1 MNRRERAPDVVQNRG
16 MSTRTRLLVLVA
28 AVAGLGFSGASALV
42 HHRLLTDPSYTS
54 FCDVNATFNCS
65 QVYLS
70 EYGSFRGVS
79 TALFGMIWFGVAALL
94 AGFAR
99 VTTQAAPGAK
109 TAAPVSPAGA
119 YLFAWS
125 TIGLAAILYLAYA
138 SFFVLG
144 TACLLCM
151 GTYVSVLAIFL
162 LSGTAQ
168 SVSVGDLPGRIGS
181 DLQALG
187 RSPVALTVA
196 VIFLAGAATAVAM
209 FPKDN
214 LPKAGDAPTNQA
226 AQAAPA
232 EDAVKQWLAEYDAKP
247 KVDVGVPADGA
258 KVVIVKWNDF
268 QCPSCREGFVW
279 YKPVLTKYAQSH
291 PGAIK
296 YVIKDFPLEGECN
309 FATPNMNH
317 YAACESS
324 VALRLAREAGK
335 ADEMEQWLFDNQAR
349 LTTDSVR
356 EGYQTVTGLT
366 NFTERYPSMLN
377 NVRQDVSDGV
387 ALEIGQT
394 PTYFINGVK
403 VLGNLQPQWLDVLIQ
418 HLLAKPDPQ

>member
-1 MNRRERAPDVVQNRG
+1 MNPRQMCGTKRV
-16 MSTRTRLLVLVA
+16 MSSRTRLLVLVA
-28 AVAGLGFSGASALV
+28 AVIGLGFAGASAVV
-42 HHRLLTDPSYTS
+42 HHRLLTDPAYTS

-70 EYGSFRGVS
+70 QYGSFQGIS
-79 TALFGMIWFGVAALL
+79 TALFGMIWFGVAALI

-99 VTTQAAPGAK
+99 VAEPVAAGAK
-109 TAAPVSPAGA
+109 GRPPVSPAGA

-125 TIGLAAILYLAYA
+125 TIGLAVILYLAYA
-138 SFFVLG
+138 SFFILG
-144 TACLLCM
+144 TACLLCL
-151 GTYVSVLAIFL
+151 GTYLAVLAIFL
-162 LSGTAQ
+162 LAGTTQ
-168 SVSVGDLPGRIGS
+168 SVSVADLPGRIGS

-187 RSPVALTVA
+187 RSPVALTIV
-196 VIFLAGAATAVAM
+196 VVFVAGAATAIAM

-214 LPKAGDAPTNQA
+214 LPKAGEDPANQA
-226 AQAAPA
+226 AQAAPPQ
-232 EDAVKQWLAEYDAKP
+232 DAVAQWLADFEAMP
-247 KVDVGVPADGA
+247 KVDLGVPADGA
-258 KVVIVKWNDF
+258 KIVIVKWNDF

-296 YVIKDFPLEGECN
+296 YVVKDFPLEGECN

-349 LTTDSVR
+349 LTAEVVR
-356 EGYQTVTGLT
+356 EGYVSVTGLS
-366 NFTERYPSMLN
+366 NYAERYAAVLN
-377 NVRQDVSDGV
+377 DVRQDVSDGV
-387 ALEIGQT
+387 ALNIAQT
-394 PTYFINGVK
+394 PTYFINGAK
-403 VLGNLQPQWLDVLIQ
+403 FLGNLQPQWLEVLIE
-418 HLLAKPDPQ
+418 HLLSKSDSQQPQ

>member
-1 MNRRERAPDVVQNRG
+1 
-16 MSTRTRLLVLVA
+16 MSARTRWLVLVA
-28 AVAGLGFSGASALV
+28 AVAGLGFSGASAVV

-70 EYGSFRGVS
+70 QYGSFQGVS
-79 TALFGMIWFGVAALL
+79 TALFGMIWFGVAALI

-99 VTTQAAPGAK
+99 VKDAVVEGSK
-109 TAAPVSPAGA
+109 GRLPVSPAGA

-125 TIGLAAILYLAYA
+125 TVGLTVILYLAYA

-144 TACLLCM
+144 TACLLCL

-162 LSGTAQ
+162 LAGTAQ
-168 SVSVGDLPGRIGS
+168 SVPVGDLPGRLVR
-181 DLQALG
+181 DLTAL
-187 RSPVALTVA
+187 REQPVVA
-196 VIFLAGAATAVAM
+196 VVAVLFVAGSAAAVAW

-214 LPKAGDAPTNQA
+214 LPKAGQTGAQGTQAP
-226 AQAAPA
+226 PPS
-232 EDAVKQWLAEYDAKP
+232 DAVAAWLAEFDAKE

-258 KVVIVKWNDF
+258 KIVIVKWNDF

-279 YKPVLTKYAQSH
+279 HKPLLAKYAQSH

-296 YVIKDFPLEGECN
+296 YVVKDFPLEGECN

-324 VALRLAREAGK
+324 VALRLAREVGK

-349 LTTDSVR
+349 LTTDTVR
-356 EGYQTVTGLT
+356 EGYAIVTGLR
-366 NFTERYPSMLN
+366 NYADRYAQVLN
-377 NVRQDVSDGV
+377 DVRQDVSDGV
-387 ALEIGQT
+387 ALNIGQT

-403 VLGNLQPQWLDVLIQ
+403 ILGNLQPQWMEVLIE
-418 HLLAKPDPQ
+418 HLLKTAEPQ